1 MFDNSVDTEDCIH
14 PHHLILD
21 QYPEL
26 VLNEVVD
33 DSREVILFNMIDERE
48 PTAGK
53 ELFTKV
59 LDVLK
64 KYEFF
69 ERVESMLN
77 PEEIVEIEFETDTLT
92 FAMDVDPDDEFTLNF
107 HSINLN
113 EGEADE
119 AFKEVMELVKL
130 EQSYFDMDDVKWGK
144 ITDLCF
150 SETYILIVQAAQVEY
165 LN

>member
-1 MFDNSVDTEDCIH
+1 MKVSFDTEDCVH

-59 LDVLK
+59 LDILK
-64 KYEFF
+64 KYDFF
-69 ERVESMLN
+69 ERIKTMLV

-92 FAMDVDPDDEFTLNF
+92 FAMDVDLDDESALNF
-107 HSINLN
+107 HSIDLHDG
-113 EGEADE
+113 EGEE
-119 AFKEVMELVKL
+119 AFKEVMALVKL
-130 EQSYFDMDDVKWGK
+130 EQAYFYMGDVKWDK